1 MDNMIYQVFA
11 RLDTSGRVMT
21 IDSSAFLTD
30 TDGWTLID
38 EGAGDRYHH
47 AQGNYLDK
55 PLTDERGVYR
65 YSLIDGAVVERTS
78 DDMGADYTQPQV
90 KPSIE
95 SRMLTVEGETA
106 ELREALDL
114 LLSGVVE

>member
-1 MDNMIYQVFA
+1 MDKMIYQVFA
-11 RLDTSGRVMT
+11 RLDTSGRMMA
-21 IDSSAFLTD
+21 INSSAFLTD

-65 YSLIDGAVVERTS
+65 YSLSDGVVVERTA
-78 DDMGADYTQPQV
+78 DDMDADHIDQPVAEQTT
-90 KPSIE
+90 E
-95 SRMLTVEGETA
+95 ERLLEMVEDHEHRIQQMEKVNA
-106 ELREALDL
+106 D
-114 LLSGVVE
+114 